1 MKNTLTAGA
10 ALLLTTSIASAGGVE
25 RAAPSAALLFEEG
38 NYLELN
44 FGYVSPEVSGTQAF
58 TAGASSL
65 AGASTGDMAEDYVQ
79 LGFGYKNDLN
89 DKMSLA
95 IIFDQPYGADVNY
108 ADDTAYAYGGGL
120 PDFGPIGSTATIDS
134 NAVTVLVSY
143 EVRDNVTVYGGGR
156 AVQTAGEVALF
167 NTYTMETSTE
177 TDFGYVVGAAWERPD
192 IAARVSLTYHSE
204 ITHDF
209 DSTEAYPAE
218 SIPETE
224 RSFSTTLPQ
233 SITLEGQTGIA
244 ADTLLFGSV
253 RWVDWTAFDIT
264 PPIFALGGSSL
275 VDYSDDS
282 VTYNLGVGRRFNDE
296 WSGAVTAGY
305 EAAQGGFSGNL
316 GPTDGNKSLGV
327 AVTRTMDALR
337 ITGGVRYIWIG
348 DAETE
353 APGAFP
359 VPPGTTLGEFED
371 NSGWAAGV
379 RIAYNF

>member
-1 MKNTLTAGA
+1 MKNTLSAGA
-10 ALLLTTSIASAGGVE
+10 ALLLSTSIASAGGVE

-44 FGYVSPEVSGTQAF
+44 FGFVSPEVSGEQQIP
-58 TAGASSL
+58 AGLGSP
-65 AGASTGDMAEDYVQ
+65 AGSDSGDMAEDYFQ

-89 DKMSLA
+89 DRWSLA

-108 ADDTAYAYGGGL
+108 ADDTAYAYGGGVT
-120 PDFGPIGSTATIDS
+120 PFGSTATIDS
-134 NAVTVLVSY
+134 NAITALVAY
-143 EVRDNVTVYGGGR
+143 KLPDNLTVYGGAR
-156 AVQTAGEVALF
+156 AVQTVGEVELF
-167 NTYTMETSTE
+167 NTYSMEIDAE
-177 TDFGYVVGAAWERPD
+177 TNFGYVVGAAWERPD

-209 DSTEAYPAE
+209 QATEAYPAE
-218 SIPETE
+218 LIGETPTE
-224 RSFSTTLPQ
+224 FSTTLPQ
-233 SITLEGQTGIA
+233 SVTLEGQTGIA

-305 EAAQGGFSGNL
+305 EAAKGGFSGNL
-316 GPTDGNKSLGV
+316 GPTDGNTSVGV

-353 APGAFP
+353 APGAFTGDT
-359 VPPGTTLGEFED
+359 PGVTLGDFSD